1 VAFSLFR
8 VWNSLQYAA
17 TYQYNEG
24 DNTNTFMPEPTILAD
39 SDESTP
45 IKPSTEK
52 YTTGTGSSVLDG
64 VVVVVEREPSLSFDN
79 SSSFLELS
87 YFSSKPECS
96 TPLLPHQVSMTLT
109 TQLSLDRMW
118 MMKYQ
123 CDRWPVPYPISIAV
137 YLPHDDKR
145 NESFVTD
152 ELQRLGCDLN
162 RMTIT
167 LLKDR
172 KDQLEDYP
180 VNQLRN
186 LALEAVQTS
195 HAAYIDSDFMI
206 SRGLWKSLMQTAL
219 LLVANNASRPV
230 AIVMPAFEYYSSCS
244 SNRDSDQHALGA
256 CLDQEHL
263 PETHDDMIALLD
275 RPKQQRPRALV
286 GFHTFDGSNRY
297 HGSTNYLE
305 WRKNGTTES
314 LKLPCIRRTS
324 YEPYLA
330 VRMCRDLPRFPE
342 VFQGWGWNKVV
353 WIRLLWKKLGYEL
366 WQVPREFV
374 IHLPHPLSKAAR
386 NRKGDNYKPP
396 AVERWMHWFD
406 NDLPDHENRLP
417 DCKVYKKQKEAA
429 AARKKAVGN

>member
-1 VAFSLFR
+1 
-8 VWNSLQYAA
+8 
-17 TYQYNEG
+17 
-24 DNTNTFMPEPTILAD
+24 
-39 SDESTP
+39 
-45 IKPSTEK
+45 
-52 YTTGTGSSVLDG
+52 
-64 VVVVVEREPSLSFDN
+64 
-79 SSSFLELS
+79 
-87 YFSSKPECS
+87 
-96 TPLLPHQVSMTLT
+96 
-109 TQLSLDRMW
+109 
-118 MMKYQ
+118 
-123 CDRWPVPYPISIAV
+123 
-137 YLPHDDKR
+137 
-145 NESFVTD
+145 
-152 ELQRLGCDLN
+152 
-162 RMTIT
+162 MTIT
-167 LLKDR
+167 ILKDR

-219 LLVANNASRPV
+219 VVANASRPV

-244 SNRDSDQHALGA
+244 NSDSDQHALEK

-275 RPKQQRPRALV
+275 RPKEQRPRALV
-286 GFHTFDGSNRY
+286 GYHTFDGSNRY
-297 HGSTNYLE
+297 HGSTRYLE
-305 WRKNGTTES
+305 WRNGTTES

-342 VFQGWGWNKVV
+342 VFKGWGWNKVV
-353 WIRLLWKKLGYEL
+353 WIRLLLEKLGYEL
-366 WQVPREFV
+366 WQVPRQFV

-406 NDLPDHENRLP
+406 DDLPDHENRLP
-417 DCKVYKKQKEAA
+417 DCKVYKKQKAA
-429 AARKKAVGN
+429 AARKAVGN